1 MEKAFSQCEVVEL
14 GIQIEKNGVAFYN
27 YLASAAKDQ
36 KAREVYTYL
45 AGEEKKHITVFQG
58 IFDSVCEY
66 SPSGAYPEEF
76 FSYMK
81 TLAGEYVF
89 TRKDKGAE
97 VAKKAK
103 SDIEAVDL
111 GVKLEEDS
119 ITFYEG
125 MKKVLTER
133 DHGKIDELIK
143 QEQDH
148 LNKLTELKKEMQSQ
162 KG

>member
-27 YLASAAKDQ
+27 HLADAAKNP
-36 KAREVYTYL
+36 KAGEVYAYL
-45 AGEEKKHITVFQG
+45 AGEEKKHIEVFKS

-66 SPSGAYPEEF
+66 SPSEAYPEEY

-89 TRKDKGAE
+89 TQKDKGVE

-103 SDIEAVDL
+103 NDIEAVDL
-111 GVKLEEDS
+111 GIKLEEDS
-119 ITFYEG
+119 IIFYEG
-125 MKKVLTER
+125 MKKVLAER
-133 DHGKIDELIK
+133 DHGKIDELVK

-148 LNKLTELKKEMQSQ
+148 LRKLTELKKEIQTQ
-162 KG
+162 EG